1 MRWRVDVDPEVGLSF
16 VFVDEEAKRAA
27 RLDGWSVL
35 DREDYEATRA
45 VIPFPEWAAGALDF
59 AIDDEPEPGGDARW
73 TVDHLLALGIFY
85 NAEN

>member
-1 MRWRVDVDPEVGLSF
+1 MRWEVHVEEKIGLSF
-16 VFVDEEAKRAA
+16 VFVDEEAKLAA

-35 DREDYEATRA
+35 DDFSYESTRA
-45 VIPFPEWAAGALDF
+45 KRPLPEWAAGALDF
-59 AIDDEPEPGGDARW
+59 AIDDEDEPGDDARW